1 MGMRSLA
8 VLRRFLPWLCLA
20 VFGADPKIVYATVE
34 NLNPDGALVEPP
46 KTDPVEP
53 REEAPSAEVMA
64 DPLAFAGFLR
74 DPTAIAG
81 GALLLTWTKGACSE
95 NASNIGP
102 PFPDE
107 APPPALLMLYLRR
120 PTARAHA
127 GAFRPERG
135 CSLGAEVKRAV
146 PLLQN
151 ETQNMNTTE
160 NIIATECPAIA
171 PQPENKIVKPIKF
184 PPQPQEWKI
193 VSLRECPTP
202 DTMQQCETPDQA
214 AAYWRTHIA
223 THPYFNSECE
233 CLVVFILNTRRR
245 IKGHYLVSIGTMD
258 TILCHPREVFR
269 LAVMASAAAIIIA
282 HNHPSGEP
290 TPSEADIKITRDL
303 IRAGQLLKIEVLD
316 HIVIGNPN
324 HSSLRSLGYFF

>member
-1 MGMRSLA
+1 MRLQCKLLGRLQRQRIIGVGIHRCGFRRVHPPVPAPLVAPRNLAPAGEEVGSICACRHSVAGAPLPVGTGTGGCVSSGA
-8 VLRRFLPWLCLA
+8 VLL
-20 VFGADPKIVYATVE
+20 
-34 NLNPDGALVEPP
+34 
-46 KTDPVEP
+46 
-53 REEAPSAEVMA
+53 S
-64 DPLAFAGFLR
+64 
-74 DPTAIAG
+74 
-81 GALLLTWTKGACSE
+81 
-95 NASNIGP
+95 
-102 PFPDE
+102 
-107 APPPALLMLYLRR
+107 
-120 PTARAHA
+120 
-127 GAFRPERG
+127 
-135 CSLGAEVKRAV
+135 GAEVKRAV

-160 NIIATECPAIA
+160 NLISTGCPANA
-171 PQPENKIVKPIKF
+171 PQPHNQIVKAFKF
-184 PPQPQEWKI
+184 PAQPQEWKI

-202 DTMQQCETPDQA
+202 DELQLCDTPDRA
-214 AAYWRTHIA
+214 AAYWKTHIA

-269 LAVMASAAAIIIA
+269 LAIMASAAAIIIA

-316 HIVIGNPN
+316 HIIVGNPN
-324 HSSLRSLGYFF
+324 HTSLRSLGYFYN